1 MVGTQ
6 RKARCLTTVSGY
18 WFNIALVVVLV
29 LFNAAFAGSEM
40 ALISLREG
48 QLKQLEKEGTV
59 TALRLVRLA
68 RDPNRFLATIQIGI
82 TLAGFLAS
90 ATAAV
95 ALAEPLVPVLS
106 FLGGAAE
113 VVAVAGI
120 TLVLT
125 FFTLV
130 FGELAPKR
138 LAMQMA
144 LPWAKVVARPLDLLS
159 TLSRP
164 VVWLLGVSTNLV
176 VRLLGGRAEAA
187 SEELSPEELREIVS
201 THQGLGPE
209 QREIISGAFE
219 IQERTLR
226 EVLVP
231 RSRTLFLRHTMPV
244 TEARAALAD
253 AGHSRA
259 PVMRGTN
266 RDDVIGVAHWA
277 SLLSDQ
283 PGRTVG
289 EVVTP
294 ALVVPDTAKVSAA
307 LRRFKAERQQ
317 LAIVIDEHGAVDGI
331 VTLEDLLEEVVG
343 ELYDETDSDS
353 LEIETAADGTITLP
367 GSFPIHDLDDVG
379 VHAENVRH
387 GDYTTVA
394 GLVLHRLGRIPKAPG
409 DVVDIDGWTV
419 EVTGVEHHAITEVR
433 LTAREEPAADS
444 E

>member
-1 MVGTQ
+1 
-6 RKARCLTTVSGY
+6 VSGY
-18 WFNIALVVVLV
+18 WFNVVLV
-29 LFNAAFAGSEM
+29 MFLVLLNAAFAGSEM

-48 QLKQLEKEGTV
+48 QLKQLEREGGQ
-59 TALRLVRLA
+59 TARRLVRLA

-95 ALAEPLVPVLS
+95 ALAEPLVPTLG

-113 VVAVAGI
+113 VVAVAGV
-120 TLVLT
+120 TLILT

-144 LPWAKVVARPLDLLS
+144 LPWAKIVVRPLDVLS
-159 TLSRP
+159 TFSRP
-164 VVWLLGVSTNLV
+164 AAWLLGAATNTV
-176 VRLLGGRAEAA
+176 VRLFGGRAETG
-187 SEELSPEELREIVS
+187 SEELSPDELREIVS

-209 QREIISGAFE
+209 QREIIAGAFE

-231 RSRTLFLRHTMPV
+231 RSQTLFLRHALPV
-244 TEARAALAD
+244 TEARALLAEQ
-253 AGHSRA
+253 GHSRA
-259 PVMRGTN
+259 PVMRGSN

-277 SLLSDQ
+277 SLLSDD
-283 PGRTVG
+283 PRRTVG

-294 ALVVPDTAKVSAA
+294 ALVLPETVKVSAA
-307 LRRFKAERQQ
+307 LRSFRLERQQ
-317 LAIVIDEHGAVDGI
+317 LAIVIDEHGSVEGI

-343 ELYDETDSDS
+343 EIYDETDTDS
-353 LEIETAADGTITLP
+353 VGIAAAADGSITLP

-379 VHAENVRH
+379 VMADVARH
-387 GDYTTVA
+387 GEYTTVA
-394 GLVLHRLGRIPKAPG
+394 GLVLYHLGRIPKAPG
-409 DVVDIDGWTV
+409 DLVEIDGWSI
-419 EVTGVEHHAITEVR
+419 EVTEVGHNAITEVR
-433 LTAREEPAADS
+433 LVPLPAPQQDDDMS
-444 E
+444 